1 MHTGSISDRNPVKR
15 VLPWLLLASCMAF
28 LLLSFVPGA
37 RQQAIFSYDELCDY
51 RMFVLPSMTSER
63 PYFESSARL
72 RDACYPPIA
81 YLAVKALATDRGV
94 KWNLS
99 AGEIRLLLSLFL
111 AQCIGVALLAG
122 MIPRRSV
129 RLAAAVAVLMSP
141 ACICTILRGNPSGWS
156 FALVCVFLF
165 WYRSNDAIRRMA
177 AAVALG
183 AATSLKVAPCLF
195 GVLFLAEAMQSR
207 RIPWREI
214 AVSALSAALLTFL
227 PFALFGGFDA
237 IPQWIANASA
247 NAEFYSV
254 DNPIWGLA
262 ALANHVIDSKEVVLP
277 CIGRF
282 AWATRAIAAMLV
294 VAAVFSCNNYRR
306 LLYIG
311 AAMALLTYHDY
322 GGTYLIPAFVA
333 WLCEVDG
340 SHGRCSGVVLL
351 LESVAWFFILTPL
364 QIPNPCFPGS
374 LNVMLQNELLF
385 VLLVVSLFPVGQ
397 PRQAA

>member
-1 MHTGSISDRNPVKR
+1 
-15 VLPWLLLASCMAF
+15 MAFF
-28 LLLSFVPGA
+28 LLLFVPGA
-37 RQQAIFSYDELCDY
+37 RQREIFSYDELCDY

-63 PYFESSARL
+63 PYFESSAKL

-81 YLAVKALATDRGV
+81 YLAVKALSTDRGR
-94 KWNLS
+94 KWRLS
-99 AGEIRLLLSLFL
+99 AGEARLLVSLVL
-111 AQCIGVALLAG
+111 AQCIGVVLLAG
-122 MIPRRSV
+122 MIPRRSL
-129 RLAAAVAVLMSP
+129 RLAATVAVLMSP

-165 WYRSNDAIRRMA
+165 WYRADGVARRMT

-195 GVLFLAEAMQSR
+195 GVLYLAEAMQSR

-214 AVSALSAALLTFL
+214 AVSALSALLLTFL
-227 PFALFGGFDA
+227 PFVFFGGLDA
-237 IPQWIANASA
+237 IPQWISNASA
-247 NAEFYSV
+247 NAGFYSV

-262 ALANHVIDSKEVVLP
+262 AMANHVIDSKEISLP

-294 VAAVFSCNNYRR
+294 VAVVFARTDYRR

-322 GGTYLIPAFVA
+322 GGAYLIPAFMA
-333 WLCEVDG
+333 WLCEVKG
-340 SHGRCSGVVLL
+340 SHGRCSGVALL
-351 LESVAWFFILTPL
+351 LELVAWFFILTPL
-364 QIPNPCFPGS
+364 QIPNPCFSGS
-374 LNVMLQNELLF
+374 LNVMLQNESLF
-385 VLLVVSLFPVGQ
+385 VLLVVSLFQ
-397 PRQAA
+397 SANPRQDCGHSSHLNGKYDILYRS

>member
-1 MHTGSISDRNPVKR
+1 
-15 VLPWLLLASCMAF
+15 MAF
-28 LLLSFVPGA
+28 FLLSFVPGA
-37 RQQAIFSYDELCDY
+37 RQREIFSYDELCDY

-63 PYFESSARL
+63 PYFESSAKL

-81 YLAVKALATDRGV
+81 YLAVKALSTDRGR
-94 KWNLS
+94 KWRLS
-99 AGEIRLLLSLFL
+99 AGEARLLVSLVL
-111 AQCIGVALLAG
+111 AQCIGVVLLSG
-122 MIPRRSV
+122 MIPRRSL
-129 RLAAAVAVLMSP
+129 RLAATVAVLMSP

-165 WYRSNDAIRRMA
+165 WYRADGVARRMA

-195 GVLFLAEAMQSR
+195 GVLYLAEAMQSR

-214 AVSALSAALLTFL
+214 AVSALSALLLTFL
-227 PFALFGGFDA
+227 PFVFFGGLDA
-237 IPQWIANASA
+237 IPQWISNASA
-247 NAEFYSV
+247 NAGFYSV

-262 ALANHVIDSKEVVLP
+262 AMANHVIDSKEISLP

-294 VAAVFSCNNYRR
+294 VAVVFARTDYRR

-322 GGTYLIPAFVA
+322 GGAYLIPAFMA
-333 WLCEVDG
+333 WLCEVKG
-340 SHGRCSGVVLL
+340 SHGRCSGVALL
-351 LESVAWFFILTPL
+351 LELVAWFFILTPL
-364 QIPNPCFPGS
+364 QIPNPCFSGS
-374 LNVMLQNELLF
+374 LNVMLQNESLF
-385 VLLVVSLFPVGQ
+385 VLLVVSLFPSVN
-397 PRQAA
+397 PRQDCGRSSHLDGKYDILYRS

>member
-1 MHTGSISDRNPVKR
+1 
-15 VLPWLLLASCMAF
+15 MAFF
-28 LLLSFVPGA
+28 LLLFVPGA
-37 RQQAIFSYDELCDY
+37 RQREIFSYDELCDY

-81 YLAVKALATDRGV
+81 YLAVKALSTDRGR
-94 KWNLS
+94 KWRLS
-99 AGEIRLLLSLFL
+99 AGEARLLVSLVL
-111 AQCIGVALLAG
+111 AQCIGVVLLAG
-122 MIPRRSV
+122 MIPRRSL
-129 RLAAAVAVLMSP
+129 RLAATVAVLMSP

-165 WYRSNDAIRRMA
+165 WYRADGVARRMT

-195 GVLFLAEAMQSR
+195 GVLYLAEAMQSR

-214 AVSALSAALLTFL
+214 AVSALSALLLTFL
-227 PFALFGGFDA
+227 PFVFFGGLDA
-237 IPQWIANASA
+237 IPQWISNASA
-247 NAEFYSV
+247 NAGFYSV

-262 ALANHVIDSKEVVLP
+262 AMANHVIDSKEISLP

-294 VAAVFSCNNYRR
+294 VAVVFARTDYRR

-322 GGTYLIPAFVA
+322 GGAYLIPAFMA
-333 WLCEVDG
+333 WLCEVKG
-340 SHGRCSGVVLL
+340 SHGRCSGVALL
-351 LESVAWFFILTPL
+351 LELVAWFFILTPL
-364 QIPNPCFPGS
+364 QIPNPCFSGS
-374 LNVMLQNELLF
+374 LNIMLQNESLF
-385 VLLVVSLFPVGQ
+385 VLLVVSLFPSVN
-397 PRQAA
+397 PRQDCGRSSHLNGKYDILYRS

>member
-1 MHTGSISDRNPVKR
+1 
-15 VLPWLLLASCMAF
+15 MAF
-28 LLLSFVPGA
+28 FLLSFVPGA
-37 RQQAIFSYDELCDY
+37 RQREIFSYDELCDY

-63 PYFESSARL
+63 PYFESSAKL

-81 YLAVKALATDRGV
+81 YLAVKALSTDRGR
-94 KWNLS
+94 KWRLS
-99 AGEIRLLLSLFL
+99 AGEARLLISLVL
-111 AQCIGVALLAG
+111 AQCIGVVLLSG
-122 MIPRRSV
+122 MIPRRSL
-129 RLAAAVAVLMSP
+129 RLAATVAVLMSP

-165 WYRSNDAIRRMA
+165 WYRADGVARRMA

-195 GVLFLAEAMQSR
+195 GVLYLAEAMQSR

-214 AVSALSAALLTFL
+214 AVSALSALLLTFL
-227 PFALFGGFDA
+227 PFVFFGGLDA
-237 IPQWIANASA
+237 IPQWISNASA
-247 NAEFYSV
+247 NAGFYSV

-262 ALANHVIDSKEVVLP
+262 AMANHVIDSKEISLP

-294 VAAVFSCNNYRR
+294 VAVVFARTDYRR

-322 GGTYLIPAFVA
+322 GGAYLIPAFMA
-333 WLCEVDG
+333 WLCEVKG
-340 SHGRCSGVVLL
+340 SHGRCSGVALL
-351 LESVAWFFILTPL
+351 LELVAWFFILTPL
-364 QIPNPCFPGS
+364 QIPNPCFSGS
-374 LNVMLQNELLF
+374 LNVMLQNESLF
-385 VLLVVSLFPVGQ
+385 VLLVVSLFPSVNH
-397 PRQAA
+397 RQDSGRSSHLNGKYDILYRS

>member
-1 MHTGSISDRNPVKR
+1 
-15 VLPWLLLASCMAF
+15 MAFF
-28 LLLSFVPGA
+28 LLLFVPGA
-37 RQQAIFSYDELCDY
+37 RQREIFSYDELCDY

-63 PYFESSARL
+63 PYFESSAKL

-81 YLAVKALATDRGV
+81 YLAVKALSTDRGR
-94 KWNLS
+94 KWRLS
-99 AGEIRLLLSLFL
+99 AGEARLLVSLVL
-111 AQCIGVALLAG
+111 AQCIGVVLLAG
-122 MIPRRSV
+122 MIPRRSL
-129 RLAAAVAVLMSP
+129 RLAATVAVLMSP

-165 WYRSNDAIRRMA
+165 WYRADGVARRMT

-195 GVLFLAEAMQSR
+195 GVLYLAEAMQSR

-214 AVSALSAALLTFL
+214 AVSALSALLLTFL
-227 PFALFGGFDA
+227 PFVFFGGLDA
-237 IPQWIANASA
+237 IPQWISNASA
-247 NAEFYSV
+247 NAGFYSV

-262 ALANHVIDSKEVVLP
+262 AMANHVIDSKEISLP

-294 VAAVFSCNNYRR
+294 VAVVFARTDYRR

-322 GGTYLIPAFVA
+322 GGAYLIPAFMA
-333 WLCEVDG
+333 WLCEVKG
-340 SHGRCSGVVLL
+340 SHGRCSGVALL
-351 LESVAWFFILTPL
+351 LELVAWFFILTPL
-364 QIPNPCFPGS
+364 QIPNPCFSGS
-374 LNVMLQNELLF
+374 LNVMLQNESLF
-385 VLLVVSLFPVGQ
+385 VLLVVSLFPSVN
-397 PRQAA
+397 PRQGCGRSSHLNGKYDILYRS

>member
-1 MHTGSISDRNPVKR
+1 
-15 VLPWLLLASCMAF
+15 MAFF
-28 LLLSFVPGA
+28 LLLFVPGA
-37 RQQAIFSYDELCDY
+37 RQREIFSYDELCDY

-63 PYFESSARL
+63 PYFESSAKL

-81 YLAVKALATDRGV
+81 YLAVKALSTDRGR
-94 KWNLS
+94 KWRLS
-99 AGEIRLLLSLFL
+99 AGEARLLVSLVL
-111 AQCIGVALLAG
+111 AQCIGVVLLAG
-122 MIPRRSV
+122 MIPRRSL
-129 RLAAAVAVLMSP
+129 RLAATVAVLMSP

-165 WYRSNDAIRRMA
+165 WYRADGVARRMT

-195 GVLFLAEAMQSR
+195 GVLYLAEAMQSR

-214 AVSALSAALLTFL
+214 AVSALSALLLTFL
-227 PFALFGGFDA
+227 PFVFFGGLDA
-237 IPQWIANASA
+237 IPQWISNASA
-247 NAEFYSV
+247 NAGFYSV

-262 ALANHVIDSKEVVLP
+262 AMANHVIDSKEISLP

-294 VAAVFSCNNYRR
+294 VAVVFARTDYRR

-322 GGTYLIPAFVA
+322 GGAYLIPAFMA
-333 WLCEVDG
+333 WLCEVKG
-340 SHGRCSGVVLL
+340 SHGRCSGVALL
-351 LESVAWFFILTPL
+351 LELVAWFFILTPL
-364 QIPNPCFPGS
+364 QIPNPCFSGS
-374 LNVMLQNELLF
+374 LNVMLQNESLF
-385 VLLVVSLFPVGQ
+385 VLLVVSLFPSVN
-397 PRQAA
+397 PRQDCGRSSHLNGKYDILYRS